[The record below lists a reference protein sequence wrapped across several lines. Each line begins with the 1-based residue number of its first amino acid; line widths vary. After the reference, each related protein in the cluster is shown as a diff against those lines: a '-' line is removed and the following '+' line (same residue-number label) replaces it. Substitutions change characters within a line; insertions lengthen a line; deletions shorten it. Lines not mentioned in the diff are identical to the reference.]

1 MKRYSTIKLLND
13 KIRSITE
20 PTNFDQLLLDLED
33 MYYDGRRKFEDS
45 TVEHF
50 LKMLSKDGVFFWK
63 KNNGNNYCTVDIDY
77 DYKKIES
84 PTSDKELLKK
94 VSVSYR
100 IFSQIKPFLRDNK
113 LEELGV

>member
-1 MKRYSTIKLLND
+1 MKRYSTIKLVDN
-13 KIRSITE
+13 KIRSITK

-50 LKMLSKDGVFFWK
+50 LKMLSRDGVFFWK
-63 KNNGNNYCTVDIDY
+63 NNGNEYCTVDIDY

-84 PTSDKELLKK
+84 PTSDKEQLKR

-100 IFSQIKPFLRDNK
+100 IFCQIKPILRDRN
-113 LEELGV
+113 LEELGI

>member
-1 MKRYSTIKLLND
+1 MKRYSTIKLLNG
-13 KIRSITE
+13 KISSITE

-33 MYYDGRRKFEDS
+33 MYYDSRKKFEDS

-50 LKMLSKDGVFFWK
+50 IKMLSRDGIFFW
-63 KNNGNNYCTVDIDY
+63 KNNGNNYCTVDIY
-77 DYKKIES
+77 FDYKKIES